1 MDITIHINTK
11 KADKDYQSAINEYCK
26 RTSPF
31 CKLSVTYHK
40 KADSILQLL
49 NNTQKKNN
57 THIICIVPGKTS
69 ISSLEL
75 ADGIKNLNLHGIS
88 SIDCIIAD
96 SSFECFIDFNNFN
109 RSILEI
115 NNYDMPSLLN
125 ISSFEFDNC
134 LSAVVTCEQIY
145 RAYTILNNITYHK

>member
-49 NNTQKKNN
+49 NNAQKKNN
-57 THIICIVPGKTS
+57 THIICIVPGKAS

-96 SSFECFIDFNNFN
+96 SSFEGVIDFNNFN

>member
-11 KADKDYQSAINEYCK
+11 KPDKDYQAAINEYCK

-31 CKLSVTYHK
+31 CKLSVRYHK
-40 KADSILQLL
+40 KAESVLQLFE
-49 NNTQKKNN
+49 NTQKKNN
-57 THIICIVPGKTS
+57 THIICIVPGKAS
-69 ISSLEL
+69 VSSLEL

-88 SIDCIIAD
+88 SIHCIIAD
-96 SSFECFIDFNNFN
+96 SSFESAIDFNNFN
-109 RSILEI
+109 SSLLEI
-115 NNYDMPSLLN
+115 KNYDMPSVLN